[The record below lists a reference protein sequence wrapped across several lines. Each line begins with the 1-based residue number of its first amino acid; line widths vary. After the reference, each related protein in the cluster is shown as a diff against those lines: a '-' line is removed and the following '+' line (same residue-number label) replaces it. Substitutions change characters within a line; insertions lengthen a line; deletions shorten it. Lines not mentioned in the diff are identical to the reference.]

1 MCEGPSAISGPI
13 PPDPTLF
20 PEYYKRPSSARGR
33 LEGNV
38 QNGSSPLLKGP
49 LAPDPGC
56 HSARSSPRPRIGA
69 NAVHI
74 LERGQRGVV
83 GNLLRLEG
91 VALNPS
97 PAKPKPAIRDFGKEN
112 VRKLREVQ
120 KRFRELEAQREHAK
134 PVPVKALWISPKYQD
149 VPSRVMAPLQETSP
163 SKKAECQNFLK
174 AHSQCGAG
182 GRPPLRRSESGPS
195 LSPSATAAAGDSNT
209 EVHTQ
214 INLKHKT
221 HCVSPLLYDM
231 HVRGHTVDFVSH
243 NARAARKTNLRRS
256 QSLQNLTDKTPPSA
270 VKGKVPEYL
279 EQRKVQWKKE
289 VEERRR
295 NTPDPSIPAGHT
307 QMSERKRQE
316 TLQSLKEIHRSLVSE
331 LLSLPVKAD
340 TLSLRSRRAGLDQRL
355 SEVEEA
361 IKIFSR
367 DKVYVKVDS

>member
-33 LEGNV
+33 LEGNDRS
-38 QNGSSPLLKGP
+38 GSSPLLKGP
-49 LAPDPGC
+49 LAPDPALYPGC
-56 HSARSSPRPRIGA
+56 YSARSTARPRIGA

-97 PAKPKPAIRDFGKEN
+97 PAKPKPVIRDFGKEN

-149 VPSRVMAPLQETSP
+149 VPSRVMAQLQETSP
-163 SKKAECQNFLK
+163 SKKAECQKFLK
-174 AHSQCGAG
+174 AHSQCGAA

-195 LSPSATAAAGDSNT
+195 PSGTDAAAGDADS
-209 EVHTQ
+209 E
-214 INLKHKT
+214 
-221 HCVSPLLYDM
+221 M

-243 NARAARKTNLRRS
+243 NARAASKTSLRRS
-256 QSLQNLTDKTPPSA
+256 QSLQNLRDKTPPSA

-289 VEERRR
+289 EEERRR

-316 TLQSLKEIHRSLVSE
+316 TLQSLKETHRSLVSE
-331 LLSLPVKAD
+331 LLSLPVNTD

>member
-20 PEYYKRPSSARGR
+20 PEYYKRPFSARGR
-33 LEGNV
+33 LEGNA

-56 HSARSSPRPRIGA
+56 YSAHSTPRPRIGA
-69 NAVHI
+69 NAAHI

-83 GNLLRLEG
+83 GDLLKLEG

-112 VRKLREVQ
+112 VRKLREIQ

-134 PVPVKALWISPKYQD
+134 PMPVKALWISPKYQD
-149 VPSRVMAPLQETSP
+149 VPSRVMAQLQETSP
-163 SKKAECQNFLK
+163 PKKLECQNFLK
-174 AHSQCGAG
+174 AHSVCGAG
-182 GRPPLRRSESGPS
+182 SRLPLRRSESGPS
-195 LSPSATAAAGDSNT
+195 PAAGDSDS
-209 EVHTQ
+209 E
-214 INLKHKT
+214 
-221 HCVSPLLYDM
+221 M

-243 NARAARKTNLRRS
+243 NARAAGKTNLRRS
-256 QSLQNLTDKTPPSA
+256 QSLQNLREKPPPSA
-270 VKGKVPEYL
+270 VKGKVPQYL
-279 EQRKVQWKKE
+279 EQRKLQWKKE
-289 VEERRR
+289 EEEKRR
-295 NTPDPSIPAGHT
+295 NTPDPSVPAGHT
-307 QMSERKRQE
+307 QMSERERQE
-316 TLQSLKEIHRSLVSE
+316 TLQSLKETHRSLVSE

-340 TLSLRSRRAGLDQRL
+340 TMSVRSRRTQLDQRL

-367 DKVYVKVDS
+367 EKVYVKVDS

>member
-1 MCEGPSAISGPI
+1 MATSALGKGADRSRSSMCEGPSAISGPI

-38 QNGSSPLLKGP
+38 QNGPSPLLKGP
-49 LAPDPGC
+49 LAPDQGYY
-56 HSARSSPRPRIGA
+56 SARSSPRPRIGA

-83 GNLLRLEG
+83 GGLLRLEG

-120 KRFRELEAQREHAK
+120 RRFRELEAQREHAK

-149 VPSRVMAPLQETSP
+149 VPSRVMAQLQETSP

-195 LSPSATAAAGDSNT
+195 PSPSATAAAGDSNT
-209 EVHTQ
+209 E
-214 INLKHKT
+214 
-221 HCVSPLLYDM
+221 M

-256 QSLQNLTDKTPPSA
+256 QSLQNLRDKTPPSA

-289 VEERRR
+289 EEERRR
-295 NTPDPSIPAGHT
+295 NTPDPSVPAGHT

-316 TLQSLKEIHRSLVSE
+316 TLQSLKETHRSLVSE